1 LLDYFRPRDRDQD
14 WREALFGT
22 RALHFRM
29 VERLRGSLPFGDQKI
44 HYAVR
49 IIEERLKEA

>member
-14 WREALFGT
+14 WREASFGT

-49 IIEERLKEA
+49 IIEECLKDP

>member
-1 LLDYFRPRDRDQD
+1 M
-14 WREALFGT
+14 FGT